1 MAIREGT
8 RLSDRLVGTNFNDII
23 EGKGGNDV
31 LYGLAGNDIIDGDDG
46 NDIIFA
52 GIGNDNIEGGLG
64 NDIIYGEA
72 GNDIISGDE
81 GNDVMN
87 GGLGNDRFLFDRGD
101 GDDRITGFVAGG
113 VDDVLDLRDAAFN
126 FVNMSQVFARAHD
139 VSTTSGVSVLIDLG
153 GGDSVLLVGVREAQ
167 LRAADFIL

>member
-8 RLSDRLVGTNFNDII
+8 ALADRLVGTNFNDII
-23 EGKGGNDV
+23 EGKAGNDV
-31 LYGLAGNDIIDGDDG
+31 LYGLGGHDIIDGDAG
-46 NDIIFA
+46 NDTIYA
-52 GIGNDNIEGGLG
+52 GLGNDNIEGGRG
-64 NDIIYGEA
+64 NDFIFGEG

-87 GGLGNDRFLFDRGD
+87 GGLGNDRFVFDSGD

-126 FVNMSQVFARAHD
+126 FVSMSQVYARARD
-139 VSTTSGVSVLIDLG
+139 ISTTAGVSVLIDLG
-153 GGDSVLLVGVREAQ
+153 AGDTVILSGVREAQ